1 MDKPELKIWGRVAA
15 YLLYNGLKPDA
26 QLSLTV
32 PGIGHRI
39 DFRESVCF
47 SLVMWP
53 LLVSHGGMSTLSPE
67 IALLLLGGLLLATVF
82 AGTLSS
88 RFGLPA
94 LIGFLCLGM
103 FVGVDGPGGIAFDD
117 YVLTQ
122 GVGIACL
129 TFILFS
135 GGLDTDWR
143 DVRRVAMP
151 ALILATLG
159 VLISA
164 GIVAL
169 ASVLILGFGPYQGFL
184 LGAIVASTDAAAVFA
199 ILRSTGLD
207 LHGDVPAVIEVESGS
222 NDPMAIFLVGAA
234 ILFITVPD
242 TSPLSMFPA
251 FAIQMAVGV
260 GIGLGVGYLLPEV
273 LKRTQYK
280 HGGLAFVISIA
291 AALIAYGLAEVLGGN
306 GFLAAYIAGLVAG
319 NRIYRARHI
328 VSTFQDG
335 MAWLAQV
342 VMFLTLGLL
351 ITPSNLE
358 DVIAPGLAITFIL
371 MLIAR
376 PMSVFICLA
385 PFRQFDW
392 RAKLFVSWAGLR
404 GAVPIVLATF
414 PMVAGV
420 PSAFAIF
427 NIVFFVVLMSS
438 IIQGPTINWLAIRLN
453 VGAGIQS
460 DERVAD
466 SDPLAERPL
475 G

>member
-1 MDKPELKIWGRVAA
+1 MPAI
-15 YLLYNGLKPDA
+15 
-26 QLSLTV
+26 
-32 PGIGHRI
+32 
-39 DFRESVCF
+39 
-47 SLVMWP
+47 
-53 LLVSHGGMSTLSPE
+53 SPE
-67 IALLLLGGLLLATVF
+67 IAFLVLGGLLLATVL

-103 FVGVDGPGGIAFDD
+103 LVGVDGPGGIAFDD
-117 YVLTQ
+117 YALTQ

-143 DVRRVAMP
+143 DVRRVALP
-151 ALILATLG
+151 ALTLATAG

-164 GIVAL
+164 VIVAL
-169 ASVLILGFGPYQGFL
+169 SSVLILGFNPYQGFL

-234 ILFITVPD
+234 LMFITTPEIPAISIV
-242 TSPLSMFPA
+242 PA
-251 FAIQMAVGV
+251 FAIQMTVGAA
-260 GIGLGVGYLLPEV
+260 IGLATGYLLPEV

-280 HGGLAFVISIA
+280 GWGLAFVISIA
-291 AALIAYGLAEVLGGN
+291 AALIAYGLAEVLRGN

-319 NRIYRARHI
+319 NRTYRARQI

-335 MAWLAQV
+335 LAWLAQV

-351 ITPSNLE
+351 ITPSNLV
-358 DVIAPGLAITFIL
+358 DVIVPGVAITIIL
-371 MLIAR
+371 MIVAR
-376 PMSVFICLA
+376 PVSVFICLA
-385 PFRQFDW
+385 PFSAFDW
-392 RAKLFVSWAGLR
+392 KAKLFVSWAGLR

-420 PSAFAIF
+420 PSAFTIF
-427 NIVFFVVLMSS
+427 NIVFFVVLLSS
-438 IIQGPTINWLAIRLN
+438 SIQGPTINWLAQRL
-453 VGAGIQS
+453 GL
-460 DERVAD
+460 AD
-466 SDPLAERPL
+466 QDKRTVPQDSGE
-475 G
+475 